1 MNVRRPN
8 VIFDVDGVLVDSY
21 SAHFHSWLALADER
35 GCHRMTED
43 EFRATFG
50 RTSRETIA
58 AIWPGPRLTVDEI
71 AELDDRKEELFREM
85 LRSDFRAIPGARQLI
100 MELKDAGFGLAA
112 GSSGPPANVY
122 LTIDQLQARDL
133 FDVVVTAADVARG
146 KPDPEVFLTCARRLH
161 ASPAACAV
169 IEDAVVG
176 VEAANRAGM
185 FSIAYVA
192 PTRDVN
198 LFRQA
203 GRVVAFLGD
212 LSAADI
218 RRAIELR
225 HDAA

>member
-1 MNVRRPN
+1 

-21 SAHFHSWLALADER
+21 TAHFHSWLALSDER

-58 AIWPGPRLTVDEI
+58 ALWPGPGLTADEI

-85 LRSDFRAIPGARQLI
+85 LRRDFQAIPGARRLI
-100 MELKDAGFGLAA
+100 VELKQAGFGLAA
-112 GSSGPPANVY
+112 GSSGPPANVF

-133 FDVVVTAADVARG
+133 FDVVVTAADVTRG

-161 ASPAACAV
+161 VAPTACAV

-185 FSIAYVA
+185 FSIAFVA
-192 PTRDVN
+192 PGRDVN
-198 LFRQA
+198 LFHHA
-203 GRVVAFLGD
+203 SLVVPALSD
-212 LSAADI
+212 LSPANI
-218 RRAIELR
+218 RRVIEQR